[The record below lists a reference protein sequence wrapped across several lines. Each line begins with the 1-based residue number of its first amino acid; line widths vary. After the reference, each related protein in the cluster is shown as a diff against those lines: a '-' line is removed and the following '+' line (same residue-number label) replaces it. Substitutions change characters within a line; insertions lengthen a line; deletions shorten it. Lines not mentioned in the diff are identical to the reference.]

1 MSRHPHLGVPK
12 SKPRLAGA
20 EPNGEPASKEEIA
33 RLSAEYLRARNEQMR
48 AKALSAQM
56 KLAKERGELISKEL
70 VSRQAAFI
78 FTSLRQSVLNFPSKY
93 AHRILNLTDARQA
106 QDVLARAAHEFLEEL
121 ASFPEKCVNP
131 GWLETLE
138 GDGQP
143 SEPSEVRP
151 ASGAEIQR
159 EQAKAKARRA
169 SKTETMRK
177 LRAEGAPN

>member
-1 MSRHPHLGVPK
+1 M
-12 SKPRLAGA
+12 
-20 EPNGEPASKEEIA
+20 
-33 RLSAEYLRARNEQMR
+33 
-48 AKALSAQM
+48 
-56 KLAKERGELISKEL
+56 ISKEL
-70 VSRQAAFI
+70 VSRHAAFI

-106 QDVLARAAHEFLEEL
+106 QDVLARTAHEFLEEL